1 MSTSRTTTS
10 TYEQGTYESATQRGR
25 ELREQMFGPD
35 GVKSHDNADD
45 FQAPL
50 QDMVT
55 RVCFGE
61 VWSRPALSL
70 KLRSMLTLAVLVGQS
85 RPDQLK
91 NHVKGAIANGVSKE
105 EIREIL
111 LHATLYVGLPSGS
124 DSWRQAT
131 AALKEIGAY

>member
-1 MSTSRTTTS
+1 MSDAS
-10 TYEQGTYESATQRGR
+10 ERGR
-25 ELREQMFGPD
+25 QLREEIFGAE
-35 GVKSHDNADD
+35 GLRSLDNADD
-45 FQAPL
+45 IQMQL

-55 RVCFGE
+55 RICFGE

-70 KLRSMLTLAVLVGQS
+70 KVRSMLTIAILAGQS

-91 NHVKGAIANGVSKE
+91 HHVKGAIRNGVSKE

-111 LHATLYVGLPSGS
+111 LHATLYVGLPAGS

-131 AALKEIGAY
+131 AALKEIEAY

>member
-1 MSTSRTTTS
+1 MKSDDDAM
-10 TYEQGTYESATQRGR
+10 ERGR
-25 ELREQMFGPD
+25 RLRQEIFGAE
-35 GVKSHDNADD
+35 GMKSLDNADD
-45 FQAPL
+45 FQMPL

-55 RVCFGE
+55 RICFGE
-61 VWSRPALSL
+61 VWGRPALSP
-70 KLRSMLTLAVLVGQS
+70 KLRSMLTIAILAGQS

-91 NHVKGAIANGVSKE
+91 NHVKGAIHNGVSKE

-111 LHATLYVGLPSGS
+111 LHAMLYVGLPAGS

>member
-1 MSTSRTTTS
+1 MKS
-10 TYEQGTYESATQRGR
+10 YEDATRQGRQ
-25 ELREQMFGPD
+25 LREDIFGPE

-45 FQAPL
+45 FQQPL

-55 RVCFGE
+55 RVCFGD
-61 VWSRPALSL
+61 VWTRPQLSL
-70 KLRSMLTLAVLVGQS
+70 KLRSMLTIAILAGQS

-111 LHATLYVGLPSGS
+111 LHATLYVGLPAGS

>member
-1 MSTSRTTTS
+1 MKPINQPH
-10 TYEQGTYESATQRGR
+10 EDATARGR
-25 ELREQMFGPD
+25 QLRKEIFGAD
-35 GVKSHDNADD
+35 GVKSHDTADD
-45 FQAPL
+45 FQMPL

-55 RVCFGE
+55 RICFGE
-61 VWSRPALSL
+61 VWSRPTLPL
-70 KLRSMLTLAVLVGQS
+70 KLRSMLTIAILAGQS

-91 NHVKGAIANGVSKE
+91 NHIKGAIYNGVSKE

-111 LHATLYVGLPSGS
+111 LHAMLYVGIPAGS

>member
-1 MSTSRTTTS
+1 M
-10 TYEQGTYESATQRGR
+10 
-25 ELREQMFGPD
+25 
-35 GVKSHDNADD
+35 KSLEAADD
-45 FQAPL
+45 FQMPL

-55 RVCFGE
+55 RICFGE
-61 VWSRPALSL
+61 VWSRPELPL
-70 KLRSMLTLAVLVGQS
+70 KLRSMLTLAILAGQS

-111 LHATLYVGLPSGS
+111 LHATIYVGLPAGS
-124 DSWRQAT
+124 DSWRHAT